1 MDRSL
6 SEGSPHRN
14 VNPDDWPPPSGFS
27 YATVAADGTPVYLGG
42 HTGHRPDG
50 SISDDLVEQ
59 FEQAASNVA
68 EALRAAGAEPEHLV
82 QLVIH
87 VTDMGEYRRAR
98 GKIGERYRAHLGK
111 HYPAMALIGVSEL
124 VDPAAQVELVGVAV
138 VPRA

>member
-1 MDRSL
+1 MSG
-6 SEGSPHRN
+6 GSPHRN
-14 VNPDDWPPPSGFS
+14 VNPDDWPRPSGFS
-27 YATVAADGTPVYLGG
+27 YATVPADGTPVYLGG
-42 HTGHRPDG
+42 LTGHRRDG
-50 SISDDLVEQ
+50 SISDVLVEQ

-82 QLVIH
+82 QLVIY

-98 GKIGERYRAHLGK
+98 EEIGERYRAYLGK